1 VNRSNLREQICGA
14 MDQLCDIIVAAH
26 DLDEAASALWDCLY
40 DLASALE
47 PDLAKDAFDQ
57 ALERAHA
64 AGKLGPEGRA

>member
-14 MDQLCDIIVAAH
+14 MDQLCDITVAPH
-26 DLDEAASALWDCLY
+26 DPNDAASALWDRFY

-47 PDLAKDAFDQ
+47 PDLAEDAFDQ
-57 ALERAHA
+57 APERAHA